1 MRISDWS
8 SDVCSSD
15 LHLSF
20 QGGRVYAHARPLE
33 VRPVRGDH
41 YELRAAEMLDL
52 TRVDVVL
59 MRQDPPFD
67 MAYITAT
74 HILEHVHP
82 RTLVVNDP
90 FHVRNAP
97 EKLFVTHFP
106 DLMPPPLISSPV
118 DAITA
123 FRSEKRTD
131 GTESVRTCK

>member
-41 YELRAAEMLDL
+41 YELGAAEMLDL

-74 HILEHVHP
+74 HNLEHGNP
-82 RTLVVNDP
+82 RYLVVNDP
-90 FHVRNAP
+90 FPVRNAP
-97 EKLFVTHFP
+97 GNMFVTHFP
-106 DLMPPPLISSPV
+106 DLIPPTLSSSHL
-118 DAITA
+118 D
-123 FRSEKRTD
+123 E
-131 GTESVRTCK
+131 